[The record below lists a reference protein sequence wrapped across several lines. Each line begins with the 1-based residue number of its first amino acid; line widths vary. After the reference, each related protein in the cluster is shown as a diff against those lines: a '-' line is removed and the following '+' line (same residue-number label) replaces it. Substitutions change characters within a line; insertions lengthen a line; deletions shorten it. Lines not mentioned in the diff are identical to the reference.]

1 MYELGVVLAQ
11 MVFGLDVVR
20 KHSSPAE
27 LVRTSA
33 LPLPWLALRR
43 REPAAE
49 RSRAPTVPRT
59 ASSVLKRV
67 LSDLLLTEG
76 KKRPTAS
83 RLAAQLAETSSSS
96 TRHGPLALSTTPPNA
111 LSGWNQL
118 HDGHK
123 ALTPLVSPPPT
134 QLSRSVEGPS
144 GFFWQPK
151 SSVSRYR
158 AEFEELEFLG
168 RGGGGQVVKARN
180 RLDGHLYA
188 IKKIRLPSDKASEAK
203 LLREVTIWCVLP
215 SLSVSSRAAHEPQL
229 TPFPA
234 GPA

>member
-1 MYELGVVLAQ
+1 
-11 MVFGLDVVR
+11 VR
-20 KHSSPAE
+20 PRPTSHSA
-27 LVRTSA
+27 LVRRADQGS
-33 LPLPWLALRR
+33 LP
-43 REPAAE
+43 
-49 RSRAPTVPRT
+49 VPRS
-59 ASSVLKRV
+59 APAILKRV

-76 KKRPTAS
+76 KKRPNAS
-83 RLAAQLAETSSSS
+83 RLAAQLAESSSSS
-96 TRHGPLALSTTPPNA
+96 TLQGPLVLSTTPPNA

-118 HDGHK
+118 HNGHK

-144 GFFWQPK
+144 GFFWQPR

-180 RLDGHLYA
+180 KLDGHLYA

-203 LLREVTIWCVLP
+203 ILREVTIWCGG
-215 SLSVSSRAAHEPQL
+215 
-229 TPFPA
+229 TPFVLSRDRVLTGSPA
-234 GPA
+234 SAGRA